1 MNKFKGNKNV
11 SYVCSDQDIRIFN
24 SSGRIIYSHPNRRK
38 RLIIFNLPDGLFTT
52 KNKLQTVNKKKNFVP
67 SFQMLFKEYPR
78 QWNFSLPIKGQLTNN
93 FIVGNNPNKASIYPQ
108 LHRVIVDKELFSSL
122 PLPCVKFILFHELG
136 HYFYKEEPLAD
147 LFAVVCMLQDGFN
160 YYDCMK
166 TQLQFLNRSQ
176 ETVKRTLFIYN
187 KLKEYGNK

>member
-1 MNKFKGNKNV
+1 VNKFKGNKNV
-11 SYVCSDQDIRIFN
+11 SYVCSDKDINIFN
-24 SSGRIIYSHPNRRK
+24 SGGRIVYSHPNRRK
-38 RLIIFNLPDGLFTT
+38 RLIIFNLPDGLFYT
-52 KNKLQTVNKKKNFVP
+52 KNKLQTVNKKNNFVP

-108 LHRVIVDKELFSSL
+108 LHKVIVDKKLFSTL

-166 TQLQFLNRSQ
+166 TQLHFLNRSQ
-176 ETVKRTLFIYN
+176 ETVKRTLFVYN